1 MGGSHYFFHHRL
13 LIAAN
18 MFSADFSKRLA
29 PMATTRKKR
38 AFIVTRQLLEITM
51 KKTTLNSQYQ
61 LSKKRGNSIVALKK
75 FSCIYFNREQLY
87 VALRCMSKLLVF
99 RELKM
104 FNISQIC
111 ILPSLIVVSRGIKLK
126 IVVAHFGF
134 KSFNSA
140 TCDE

>member
-51 KKTTLNSQYQ
+51 KKTTLYSQYQ
-61 LSKKRGNSIVALKK
+61 KTWQ
-75 FSCIYFNREQLY
+75 FNRSFKKVFLY
-87 VALRCMSKLLVF
+87 LFQQRAVVRCTPMH
-99 RELKM
+99 E
-104 FNISQIC
+104 
-111 ILPSLIVVSRGIKLK
+111 
-126 IVVAHFGF
+126 
-134 KSFNSA
+134 
-140 TCDE
+140 